1 MNILDHLDKLKIFS
15 LVAQR
20 GSINGAAQELAL
32 TQPAITRAIQTLEKA
47 AGYPLFIRTRSGM
60 HLTPGGNILFA
71 ASARAL
77 KDMAD
82 ATSQGAHAQEEMAGQ
97 LTIGTFESLA
107 EYLWPEFLV
116 KAQKQFP
123 RLSLSLKTNS
133 REGHRQELANGTLDL
148 LVDAEP
154 RAHTGLTAW
163 PLYADRF
170 GFYARQ
176 TIELSP
182 ENARELSLIYVKG
195 VFDEK
200 NTSLEQYLAREGYQF
215 EREYTFDSFTTVKRT
230 AEKGLG
236 VAILPRR
243 LAEKEGSLKM
253 VKAKGFAKDGFGAHG
268 IYATVSN
275 FREKD
280 IRVKSLISLL
290 RKHLT

>member
-1 MNILDHLDKLKIFS
+1 MNIIDHLDKLKVFS

-20 GSINGAAQELAL
+20 GSINGASQELAL

-60 HLTPGGNILFA
+60 HLTPGGSILFS
-71 ASARAL
+71 ASIRAL
-77 KDMAD
+77 KEVTD
-82 ATSQGAHAQEEMAGQ
+82 ATSQGANAQTAMAGQ

-107 EYLWPEFLV
+107 EYLWPEFLM

-123 RLSLSLKTNS
+123 LLSLSLKTNS
-133 REGHRQELANGTLDL
+133 QEGHRQELAAGSLDL

-170 GFYARQ
+170 AFYSRQ
-176 TIELSP
+176 LIELNP
-182 ENARELSLIYVKG
+182 ANTHQHSLIYVKG

-200 NTSLEQYLAREGYQF
+200 NTSLEQYLAQEGYKF
-215 EREYTFDSFTTVKRT
+215 EREYTFDSFTTVKRA
-230 AEKGLG
+230 AERGLG
-236 VAILPRR
+236 VAILPRQ

-253 VKAKGFAKDGFGAHG
+253 VKAKGFAKEGFGAHR

-275 FREKD
+275 FREND

-290 RKHLT
+290 RKHLA